1 MRFRNR
7 ALVVIG
13 FAAAM
18 AYLEAAVV
26 VYLQRA
32 LNITP
37 DRLFP
42 LRGPEMVGDL
52 AAIEVGREFA
62 TLVMLI
68 GIGCLAGRAW
78 LDRLA
83 WTAVAFGVWDVL
95 YYGWL
100 WVFIGWP
107 HSPTTW
113 DVLFLIPVPWIG
125 PVWAPVVVSVTL
137 IGFGLAA
144 ARQVGRG
151 RTLRADRSEVVLAVA
166 GGALVVVSF
175 TADAAR
181 IMAGGLPG
189 WYPWPFFVAGIA
201 LATLGA
207 VRVLRRE
214 TEEIQ
219 TGA

>member
-7 ALVVIG
+7 ALVVIS

-32 LNITP
+32 LDITP

-42 LRGPEMVGDL
+42 LRGPEVVGDL

>member
-7 ALVVIG
+7 ALVVIS

-32 LNITP
+32 LDITP

-42 LRGPEMVGDL
+42 LRGPEVVGDL

-125 PVWAPVVVSVTL
+125 PVWAPVAVSVTL